1 MQVDSETE
9 AETFEDSITEVM
21 YRIEGI
27 SHFTI
32 EKFYTFEYL
41 NDNADL
47 TDYSLT
53 ELNTEWYSTIT
64 SYNTLL
70 LDQLNLN
77 YVKLDWAQDQNSDVD
92 LSNYINNRVSA
103 TQKLLSSYYIV
114 SDADISYLK

>member
-103 TQKLLSSYYIV
+103 TSFLVEIVYCIKLTLT
-114 SDADISYLK
+114 YLI

>member
-92 LSNYINNRVSA
+92 LSNYINNRVST

>member
-92 LSNYINNRVSA
+92 LSNYINNRYA
-103 TQKLLSSYYIV
+103 FLQTRFAQLET
-114 SDADISYLK
+114 

>member
-92 LSNYINNRVSA
+92 LSNYINNRVSDSE
-103 TQKLLSSYYIV
+103 KLLSSYYIV
-114 SDADISYLK
+114 SFADISYLK